1 MSQLIRAGVRKTGD
15 TMTGDLIVPDE
26 AYGSSWN
33 GSLEVPTKNAVYD
46 KVESLGDLYVNTTG
60 DQENILGDKDFQ
72 GYINFAAGSTYA
84 DNVQMNSNII
94 NGLAAPILADDAANK
109 DYVDTTIA
117 SVASDTLF
125 DHFSDAGNVGTGED
139 DLYSD
144 TIAANKLSANGQKI
158 TAQYA
163 GIFVSSAT
171 ATRRL
176 RTYFGGTL
184 IYDSSALSLST
195 SADWDM
201 SVMIIRESSTVV
213 RCSVK
218 VNTTTA
224 SSAPYTTYT
233 RVTGLT
239 LSGTNV
245 LKITGEAAGVGAAD
259 NDLVAKLGF
268 VEFRPAS

>member
-26 AYGSSWN
+26 AYGAGWN

-46 KVESLGDLYVNTTG
+46 KIQT
-60 DQENILGDKDFQ
+60 I
-72 GYINFAAGSTYA
+72 GS
-84 DNVQMNSNII
+84 DV
-94 NGLAAPILADDAANK
+94 
-109 DYVDTTIA
+109 
-117 SVASDTLF
+117 LF
-125 DHFSDAGNVGTGED
+125 DHFADVGNVGTGED

-144 TIAANKLSANGQKI
+144 TVTANKLSVDGQKI